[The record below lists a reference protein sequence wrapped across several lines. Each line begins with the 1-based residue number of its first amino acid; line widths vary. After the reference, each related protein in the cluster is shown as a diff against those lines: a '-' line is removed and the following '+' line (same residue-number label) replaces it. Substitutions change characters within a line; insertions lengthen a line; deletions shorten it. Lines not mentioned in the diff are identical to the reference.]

1 MKTFFDNDN
10 FTGVIPTFDGLPGP
24 GLLQGIINFEPVGW
38 CLPWAWIATVLVVAL
53 IMGIVMYQFNKTWDE
68 WGGWE
73 GVRKNYG
80 LWGLLAFGLLLGYVF
95 IYWLVFAP
103 FASFSVI
110 RDLQV
115 DYGNKTM
122 QFRNQNFFRYEIP
135 FSQISHLAYIRKE
148 NPERTGLRIV
158 VDHKYDHAILRW
170 SEDPL
175 KEEEFLKWA
184 EGLADS
190 WGTTL
195 VPYHDRER
203 FFQSKKFRDHIQGM
217 GIVETKIS
225 GGGEANNEKNS
236 VTTPGIQTEDMIR
249 WTIPTVERE
258 IDETDWNM
266 LFGAIFVMLLFSP
279 FYLVFIGGLS
289 LVPTFIRSYITKK
302 EPEEDDIFKIVF
314 KSRIFYVGFFLM
326 IAFFVSIFN
335 SIKYVRSAEKVTI
348 ELSESR
354 LFYSVE
360 NAKEDT
366 FSRENLSGFGFWLDV
381 FLGNP
386 FTIWDRLVD
395 FSKSNEIRQELYFSQ
410 VNRVR
415 SPGQKIIF
423 SQREEG
429 KKEDNFETF
438 TFDFSGLDPLVYQYM
453 NHRIREVSGME

>member
-1 MKTFFDNDN
+1 MKTLFDNDH
-10 FTGVIPTFDGLPGP
+10 FTGVIPPLNGISGQEM
-24 GLLQGIINFEPVGW
+24 LQGIINFQPVGW
-38 CLPWAWIATVLVVAL
+38 SLPWAWMATVLVVAL
-53 IMGIVMYQFNKTWDE
+53 IMGIVIYQFNKTWDE

-80 LWGLLAFGLLLGYVF
+80 VWGLLAFGFFLGYVF

-115 DYGNKTM
+115 DYGTKTL

-148 NPERTGLRIV
+148 NPERTGLWIV

-170 SEDPL
+170 SEDPS
-175 KEEEFLKWA
+175 KEEELIKWA
-184 EGLADS
+184 EGLAQS
-190 WGTTL
+190 WGTML

-203 FFQSKKFRDHIQGM
+203 FFQSKKFRDHIQAM
-217 GIVETKIS
+217 GIVEARIS
-225 GGGEANNEKNS
+225 GGEEANSEMNS
-236 VTTPGIQTEDMIR
+236 VSASGIPTEEIIR

-258 IDETDWNM
+258 IDEADWNM
-266 LFGAIFVMLLFSP
+266 LLGVIFVMLLFSP

-289 LVPTFIRSYITKK
+289 LVPTLLRSYITEK
-302 EPEEDDIFKIVF
+302 EPKEDTVFQIVF
-314 KSRIFYVGFFLM
+314 KSRIFYVGLFLM

-360 NAKEDT
+360 NAKEET
-366 FSRENLSGFGFWLDV
+366 FPRENLSGFAFWMDV

-410 VNRVR
+410 VNRIR

-423 SQREEG
+423 SKREEG
-429 KKEDNFETF
+429 KKEDNVESF

-453 NHRIREVSGME
+453 FYRIRESSGIR